1 MDREYP
7 QMLPSKPNHKEE
19 YMPSTVVFY
28 TEVVKLIT
36 SVLLVIN
43 ESRSLADLVSFA
55 AMQVIESY

>member
-1 MDREYP
+1 
-7 QMLPSKPNHKEE
+7 MLPSKPNHKEE

-55 AMQVIESY
+55 AMQVIELH